1 MHGSIAYYAAF
12 QCTRYGLY
20 GDMSRVLSQLSHEQ
34 ASEKRGFDFVPESL
48 LASPYGGEEEDND
61 DDELPEL
68 PWKKVFPSA
77 VVIPDV
83 AGKNHVQAAAKAVV
97 AKPTKHVR
105 ATR

>member
-1 MHGSIAYYAAF
+1 MLRSNA
-12 QCTRYGLY
+12 RYGLY
-20 GDMSRVLSQLSHEQ
+20 GYGLYGDVSSVLSQLSHEQ
-34 ASEKRGFDFVPESL
+34 ASEKRGFDHVPESL
-48 LASPYGGEEEDND
+48 LASPYGGEEDDDDD

-77 VVIPDV
+77 VAIPDA